1 MNRFNRGFQRGM
13 GPGMGHFGATAP
25 GSGVPAPAGSTGPA
39 GTAGGQANAAS
50 AVSAGQK
57 QNRFWFTYQTPNIAS
72 LAQNASTTNT
82 ILFDN
87 DSAFEW
93 TKLTVWADIS
103 GAAVTASGINV
114 PLVTLL
120 IQNTGAGTYYSNA
133 PIPLG
138 AYAGNWGLPY
148 VMPAPQ
154 IIAPAATLQFTWNNY
169 SGGGGTTYTNLSVQL
184 HGWKIYR

>member
-1 MNRFNRGFQRGM
+1 MNRYSRNFQRGM
-13 GPGMGHFGATAP
+13 GPGFGATAP
-25 GSGVPAPAGSTGPA
+25 PGSTAPGMP
-39 GTAGGQANAAS
+39 AGGQASGAAQQV
-50 AVSAGQK
+50 ANQNQK
-57 QNRFWFTYQTPNIAS
+57 ANRFWFTYQTPNIAS
-72 LAQNASTTNT
+72 LAQNASASNS

-87 DSAFEW
+87 DSSFEW

-114 PLVTLL
+114 PLVTLQ

-138 AYAGNWGLPY
+138 AYSGNWGLPY

>member
-1 MNRFNRGFQRGM
+1 MANRFNRGFTRGM
-13 GPGMGHFGATAP
+13 GPGMGHMGAT
-25 GSGVPAPAGSTGPA
+25 APAGSTAPVQGS
-39 GTAGGQANAAS
+39 QANAA
-50 AVSAGQK
+50 GQGFANTGK
-57 QNRFWFTYQTPNIAS
+57 QNRFWFTYATPNIAT
-72 LAQNASTTNT
+72 LAVAASSTNT

-87 DSAFEW
+87 DSSFEW
-93 TKLTVWADIS
+93 TKLTVSADINN
-103 GAAVTASGINV
+103 ALQTASTIVV

-133 PIPLG
+133 PVPLS

-154 IIAPAATLQFTWNNY
+154 IIAPAATLQFTWA
-169 SGGGGTTYTNLSVQL
+169 SLETTGGGNSPYNNLQVQL